1 MVYFTAEA
9 SGETRSLFFSAV
21 WLGRNFK
28 TEVEETLKKRFLSVK
43 NRFTISE
50 TRTRQKPPEFLV
62 KKSIKLFLV
71 LIYYTIKSHKI
82 WIDSM

>member
-1 MVYFTAEA
+1 MVYFTVEA
-9 SGETRSLFFSAV
+9 SGKPGASFSAV

-62 KKSIKLFLV
+62 KK
-71 LIYYTIKSHKI
+71 IY
-82 WIDSM
+82 